1 MSIPENGFY
10 YHYKHDAGKGEHDHA
25 YEVTGLA
32 FHTETEE
39 YLVLYRPL
47 YESSFLGEAG
57 VLARPLSMF
66 MENIE
71 KEGKTIPRFSHITN
85 PELVAKLSKIRGTLY
100 S

>member
-1 MSIPENGFY
+1 
-10 YHYKHDAGKGEHDHA
+10 
-25 YEVTGLA
+25 
-32 FHTETEE
+32 
-39 YLVLYRPL
+39 L